1 MGLFDAF
8 TFKKDSAKIL
18 NKEFFTDILKLTREK
33 IIELAKKEIAG
44 YEKKEQL
51 DKFLILHIQ
60 AEVEEREVTNKY
72 TLWVIGK
79 LIEMLPNITQLVYE
93 FLKEKIESL

>member
-44 YEKKEQL
+44 HEKKEQL